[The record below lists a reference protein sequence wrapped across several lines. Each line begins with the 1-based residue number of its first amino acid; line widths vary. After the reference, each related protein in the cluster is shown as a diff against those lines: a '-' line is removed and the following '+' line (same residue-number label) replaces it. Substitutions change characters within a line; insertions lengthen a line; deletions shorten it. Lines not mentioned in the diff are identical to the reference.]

1 MFRRGKDEEGAV
13 TVFLIMVL
21 AFVFAFVAIF
31 IDYARVAT
39 LHVQTEKVLHA
50 ALRSVMSAYDPALQ
64 RQYGLFAYGEG
75 TGDRIMTKVLNDS
88 AKRTPREGSLAL
100 MNSRL
105 DSSSLSMERKLGAY
119 DIFNNQVREEMK
131 YKAPVDFTFE
141 ILEKLKPVS
150 QNMKEAAHTVDLLKR
165 LQKLYEKRE
174 ARLDSMLRKQREAA
188 ESAGNLRKLIMENG
202 SNYIDDAQDVDKPET
217 AEEAA
222 AQYNPYLD
230 LYEDN
235 KKNPSLRKELA
246 LQGYRTKV
254 SRLRSDIAKEMDK
267 ILIKHSSLLQEAETE
282 LNEAEKI
289 NAEMKQVIAEYKER
303 AANAAYDEVSR
314 AQTSGGSAGSADGTI
329 ASARQQAEDLL
340 TPDSVFQSLRSGI
353 REQELVINAVNSKV
367 KIMNS
372 GLANISARTED
383 ADSLK
388 NKVIRARSAL
398 DEYLKGYVHQGD
410 DNKLTQAQNLL
421 ESRRGSDA
429 ERKQLEKQSQNKL
442 REAYQIV
449 EMLSSLTQGNEEFN
463 ELEQYYL
470 ESLQF
475 NEASAEAGTPA
486 GISYDSYDA
495 VGGAMDSMDG
505 MYGSTAGLLNKL
517 GDEFFQNEYA
527 LSRFEHVDFSRFGGL
542 IGPNKTVGNA
552 SEILGDQLQV
562 NGQEVEYILYG
573 FHNPAGNLAAAYGE
587 IFGMRLAI
595 RTMEGLVKNSSKGN
609 PLLVLAAAV
618 LYGVEKAVEDM
629 IMLAQKGFVPLSEYI
644 NFKMT
649 YKDHLRL
656 FLMLHSNNER
666 KMSRMLALIRFNT
679 GVNPAERDTYASG
692 EVRSG
697 IRLWFLPGVMKMLGT
712 ASGEGEEIEK
722 GVFYVTKQ
730 AVFSY

>member
-1 MFRRGKDEEGAV
+1 MFRKGKDEEGAV

-21 AFVFAFVAIF
+21 AFVFAFVAVF
-31 IDYARVAT
+31 IDYARVAA

-88 AKRTPREGSLAL
+88 AKRTPREGALAL

-105 DSSSLSMERKLGAY
+105 DSSSLSMERKLGTY

-141 ILEKLKPVS
+141 ILEKLKPIS

-174 ARLDSMLRKQREAA
+174 ARLDSMLQKQKEAA
-188 ESAGNLRKLIMENG
+188 VSAGDLRKLIMENG
-202 SNYIDDAQDVDKPET
+202 SNYIDDARDVEKPET

-222 AQYNPYLD
+222 AQYTPYLD

-254 SRLRSDIAKEMDK
+254 SRLRTDIAKEMDK
-267 ILIKHSSLLQEAETE
+267 ILTKHGSLLQEAETE
-282 LNEAEKI
+282 LKEAEKI
-289 NAEMKQVIAEYKER
+289 NAEMKQIIAEYKER

-314 AQTSGGSAGSADGTI
+314 AQTSGGSAGAADGTI
-329 ASARQQAEDLL
+329 ASARHQAEDLL

-353 REQELVINAVNSKV
+353 REQELAINTVNSKV

-388 NKVIRARSAL
+388 NKVILARSAL
-398 DEYLKGYVHQGD
+398 DEYLRGYVHQGD
-410 DNKLTQAQNLL
+410 NNKLTQARNLL

-429 ERKQLEKQSQNKL
+429 ERKKLEKQSQSKL

-449 EMLSSLTQGNEEFN
+449 EMLSGLTQGNEEFN

-475 NEASAEAGTPA
+475 NEASAEAVTPS

-527 LSRFEHVDFSRFGGL
+527 LSRFEHVDFSRFGSL

-552 SEILGDQLQV
+552 AEILGDQLQV

-573 FHNPAGNLAAAYGE
+573 YHNPAGNLAAAYGE

-629 IMLAQKGFVPLSEYI
+629 IMLAQKGYVPLSGYL

-692 EVRSG
+692 EVRNG

-730 AVFSY
+730 ADFSY